1 MKTKYFVNEEKRTVA
16 CVLEFNLYTDE
27 IRHSTITGIAKCSE
41 ADEFDETK
49 GKIIANTRAHIEYHN
64 EVIAIRKIKLERFK
78 RRVAEEELKVAHNEA
93 ARKGLKAK
101 LAKVVSE

>member
-16 CVLEFNLYTDE
+16 CVLELCGYRDGV
-27 IRHSTITGIAKCSE
+27 SGTITGIARCSE
-41 ADEFDETK
+41 EDEFDAAK
-49 GKIIANTRAHIEYHN
+49 GRIIANTRAHIEYHT
-64 EVIAIRKIKLERFK
+64 EIMALRQERIERLK
-78 RRVAEEELKVAHNEA
+78 RDLKEEELKKAHNEA

>member
-16 CVLEFNLYTDE
+16 CVLEFNSCADE
-27 IRHSTITGIAKCSE
+27 IYGTITGIAKCSE
-41 ADEFDETK
+41 ADEFDEAK

-64 EVIAIRKIKLERFK
+64 EVIAIRKRKLERIK
-78 RRVAEEELKVAHNEA
+78 RRVTQEELKVAHNET

>member
-27 IRHSTITGIAKCSE
+27 IRSGTITGIAKCSE

-49 GKIIANTRAHIEYHN
+49 GKIITNTRAHIEYHN
-64 EVIAIRKIKLERFK
+64 QKIAMRKRKIAKIT
-78 RRVAEEELKVAHNEA
+78 RRLREEEERLAHNET

-101 LAKVVSE
+101 LAKVLSE